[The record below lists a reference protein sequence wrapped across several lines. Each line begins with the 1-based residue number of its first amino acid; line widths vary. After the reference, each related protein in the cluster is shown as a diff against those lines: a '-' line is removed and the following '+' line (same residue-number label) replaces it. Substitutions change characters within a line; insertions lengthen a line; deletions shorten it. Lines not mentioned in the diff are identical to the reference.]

1 MRKISYPKDIDRL
14 KGEYYHIFFRQ
25 IDALQE
31 KWEELRRELMVSCA
45 GTAYQ
50 ADADTIFPADIATI
64 LIADYSQLVDIYI
77 AYCELVN
84 QNRISNDLHERLKP
98 CFNYKGYN
106 AWFKDFQPDISTFFM
121 KHAEELDLHVCH
133 YCELSYINVYGFY
146 SVYHDFATFLY
157 NASDKELK
165 KYIRR
170 TNGLPYNGGYYKKVI
185 SLRTSPKITHENII
199 EKFDGLDKR
208 IGKVEKK
215 SESIINKLKNHFDL
229 DHFLPKSKC
238 PLLALSLM
246 NFVPSCP
253 ICNEKLKKDDE
264 IGGLDRGALLRLSPT
279 SSDYNFDS
287 EVKIRII
294 CNNGPNGLMAQ
305 NHSDDYTVKFCTNDN
320 NYQVGIIDEFHL
332 DERYNYHKCEA
343 LRLQDLIINY
353 PREKIQAMS
362 LALKGYRTEEEIK
375 DDLFG
380 KLFSEEHHR
389 CFDKLKRD
397 ILSFK
402 NDNRTTE

>member
-14 KGEYYHIFFRQ
+14 KFEYYDVFLGQ

-31 KWEELRRELMVSCA
+31 KWEELRPELMVSCA

-50 ADADTIFPADIATI
+50 ADADTIFPADITTI

-77 AYCELVN
+77 AYRELVN
-84 QNRISNDLHERLKP
+84 QNRISNDLHEKLKP

-106 AWFKDFQPDISTFFM
+106 AWFKDFQPDISKFFM

-146 SVYHDFATFLY
+146 SVYHDFAAFLY
-157 NASDKELK
+157 NAPDKELM
-165 KYIRR
+165 KYIRKAD
-170 TNGLPYNGGYYKKVI
+170 GLPYKDRYYKKVI
-185 SLRTSPKITHENII
+185 SLRTNPRITHENIV

-208 IGKVEKK
+208 IGKDGKK

-229 DHFLPKSKC
+229 DHFLPKSRC
-238 PLLALSLM
+238 PLVALSLM

-264 IGGLDRGALLRLSPT
+264 IGRLDRDALLKLSPT
-279 SSDYNFDS
+279 SNDYNFDD
-287 EVKIRII
+287 EVEIRVI
-294 CNNGPNGLMAQ
+294 CNNGPNGLLAQ
-305 NHSDDYTVKFCTNDN
+305 KHPDDYIIKFCTNDKE
-320 NYQVGIIDEFHL
+320 YQEEIIDEFHL

-343 LRLQDLIINY
+343 LRLQDLMLNY
-353 PREKIQAMS
+353 PKEKIQAMS
-362 LALKGYRTEEEIK
+362 LALKGYRTEIEISE
-375 DDLFG
+375 DLFG
-380 KLFSEEHHR
+380 SRFTEEHHR
-389 CFDKLKRD
+389 CFEKLRRD
-397 ILSFK
+397 ILS
-402 NDNRTTE
+402 TY

>member
-14 KGEYYHIFFRQ
+14 KLEYYDVFLGQ

-31 KWEELRRELMVSCA
+31 KWEELRPELMVSCA

-50 ADADTIFPADIATI
+50 ADADTIFPADITTI

-77 AYCELVN
+77 AYRELVN
-84 QNRISNDLHERLKP
+84 QNRISNDLHEKLKP

-106 AWFKDFQPDISTFFM
+106 AWFKDFQPDISKFFM

-146 SVYHDFATFLY
+146 SVYHDFAAFLY
-157 NASDKELK
+157 NAPDKELM
-165 KYIRR
+165 KYIRKAD
-170 TNGLPYNGGYYKKVI
+170 GLPYKDRYYKKVI
-185 SLRTSPKITHENII
+185 SLRTNPRITHENIV

-208 IGKVEKK
+208 IGKDGKK

-229 DHFLPKSKC
+229 DHFLPKSRC
-238 PLLALSLM
+238 PLVALSLM

-264 IGGLDRGALLRLSPT
+264 IGRLDRDALLKLSPT
-279 SSDYNFDS
+279 SNDYNFDD
-287 EVKIRII
+287 EVEIRVI

-305 NHSDDYTVKFCTNDN
+305 NHPDDYTVKFCTNDN
-320 NYQVGIIDEFHL
+320 DYQEGIIDEFHL
-332 DERYNYHKCEA
+332 NERYNYHKCEA
-343 LRLQDLIINY
+343 LRLQDLMLNY
-353 PREKIQAMS
+353 PKEKIQAMS
-362 LALKGYRTEEEIK
+362 FALKGYRTEAEISE
-375 DDLFG
+375 DLFG
-380 KLFSEEHHR
+380 EHFSKEHHR
-389 CFDKLKRD
+389 CFDKLRRD
-397 ILSFK
+397 VLSSK
-402 NDNRTTE
+402 NNHKSI